1 MLSLIIKYKFYKF
14 KQMNLEEKSSFLLS
28 SSFKAGKEG
37 VRG

>member
-14 KQMNLEEKSSFLLS
+14 KQINLEEKSSFPLFA
-28 SSFKAGKEG
+28 SFKAGKEG